1 MKIIKNKRK
10 NLFSNIS
17 IPELFIVKY
26 MKEMPEEAIK
36 LYIYLIYLETNQIN
50 IDLDQI
56 AKDINLSL
64 KEVKA
69 SFEYMQEKGIV
80 IAVEEGYYLV
90 DIQEKEIIELYTP
103 KVTSNKDMI
112 EKNQKKNNGREKII
126 TAIESMY
133 FSGNMKA
140 EWYKKIIF
148 WFEKYNFSN
157 ETMLGIFSHC
167 FVDEVKPIA
176 YVETVVK
183 SMADKGVITIN
194 DLTKQITNYD
204 KKIKII
210 KYIRTEL
217 NILKP
222 LTKPQERIV
231 EKWIFD
237 YGYEKEQ
244 IGLVIG
250 KTINAQSAGFS
261 YLDKIITEWYN
272 AGLKTKEEILK
283 YEEEN
288 KKKIEDKKKEKTS
301 NQKNNINNQ
310 KNTNNDRKQRDY
322 DEFQMFDFFENH

>member
-10 NLFSNIS
+10 NLFSSIN

-50 IDLDQI
+50 VDIDQI

-90 DIQEKEIIELYTP
+90 DIQEKEMIELYTP

-237 YGYEKEQ
+237 YEYDKEQ
-244 IGLVIG
+244 IKLVID
-250 KTINAQSAGFS
+250 KTVNAQNAGFN
-261 YLDKIITEWYN
+261 YLDKIITEWHQQ
-272 AGLKTKEEILK
+272 GLKTVEEILQ
-283 YEEEN
+283 YEKEN
-288 KKKIEDKKKEKTS
+288 KEKIEEKKKEKNSKKSTNNTS
-301 NQKNNINNQ
+301 SNNIENREQ
-310 KNTNNDRKQRDY
+310 RKYED
-322 DEFQMFDFFENH
+322 FQVFDLF